1 MADEKM
7 GSIHLLRQDYRRL
20 FCGENPARIAASAD
34 DPIRCAVCGAQRR
47 DVGGLRVN
55 PQNPEPRGPRDY
67 RMSRHGQLRFSWVL
81 VFAGIEGLHRW
92 SGGTYLSFI
101 FGSIP
106 VLISGTIGI
115 FRFRAR

>member
-7 GSIHLLRQDYRRL
+7 GSIHLLQQDYRRL

-34 DPIRCAVCGAQRR
+34 DPIRCTVCGAQRR

-67 RMSRHGQLRFSWVL
+67 RMSRRGQLRFSWVL
-81 VFAGIEGLHRW
+81 VFAGIDGPSQVVWRYISLV
-92 SGGTYLSFI
+92 YLRFHP
-101 FGSIP
+101 GSYIRHDRDLS
-106 VLISGTIGI
+106 V
-115 FRFRAR
+115 